1 MRRKFSNTNRMK
13 MKIKTGDQVK
23 IIAGK
28 DKGKTGKIIQ
38 VFPKENRVV
47 VEGANMLK
55 KHVRSMKQGQP
66 GQRVEFAA
74 PLHAS
79 NVMIV
84 EKETAAASEEKKVAK
99 PKVTKKATAK
109 K

>member
-1 MRRKFSNTNRMK
+1 MK

-79 NVMIV
+79 NVVLV
-84 EKETAAASEEKKVAK
+84 EKEAAVASEEKKVAK
-99 PKVTKKATAK
+99 PKATKKATAK

>member
-1 MRRKFSNTNRMK
+1 MK

-28 DKGKTGKIIQ
+28 DKGKTGKVIQ

-47 VEGANMLK
+47 VEGANILK

-79 NVMIV
+79 NVALISAD
-84 EKETAAASEEKKVAK
+84 AAPAAEEKKVAK
-99 PKVTKKATAK
+99 KPSAKKATVK

>member
-1 MRRKFSNTNRMK
+1 MK

-23 IIAGK
+23 VIAGK
-28 DKGKTGKIIQ
+28 DKGKTGKVIQ

-47 VEGANMLK
+47 VEGANILK
-55 KHVRSMKQGQP
+55 KHVRSVKQGQP

-79 NVMIV
+79 NVALV
-84 EKETAAASEEKKVAK
+84 AADTAAPVAQKKPA
-99 PKVTKKATAK
+99 KKATAK